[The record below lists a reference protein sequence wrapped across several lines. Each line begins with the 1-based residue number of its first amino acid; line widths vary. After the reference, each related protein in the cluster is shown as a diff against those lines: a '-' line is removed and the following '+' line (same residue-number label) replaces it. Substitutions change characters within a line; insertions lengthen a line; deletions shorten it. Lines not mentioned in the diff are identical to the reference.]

1 MEIRTVF
8 PRDLE
13 IYHSVFLEASKLCTI
28 LALLI
33 LDTVLELTVGVQISN

>member
-1 MEIRTVF
+1 MYMEICTVF

-13 IYHSVFLEASKLCTI
+13 IYHSNFSDASELCII

-33 LDTVLELTVGVQISN
+33 LDTVLELMVGL

>member
-1 MEIRTVF
+1 MEICIIF

-13 IYHSVFLEASKLCTI
+13 IYHSNFYDASERCTI

-33 LDTVLELTVGVQISN
+33 FDTVIELMAVL